1 MKELVSNRRVMITV
15 VAAMLSVLWA
25 ILVGPASPLW
35 TTMITLGALALLLVS
50 TVVMGL
56 RTRPPTSLEA
66 VIRNVEMEKP
76 RRKS

>member
-50 TVVMGL
+50 TVVTGL

-66 VIRNVEMEKP
+66 VIRSVEMEKP

>member
-50 TVVMGL
+50 TVVMEL

>member
-50 TVVMGL
+50 TVVMEL

-66 VIRNVEMEKP
+66 VIRNVETEKP